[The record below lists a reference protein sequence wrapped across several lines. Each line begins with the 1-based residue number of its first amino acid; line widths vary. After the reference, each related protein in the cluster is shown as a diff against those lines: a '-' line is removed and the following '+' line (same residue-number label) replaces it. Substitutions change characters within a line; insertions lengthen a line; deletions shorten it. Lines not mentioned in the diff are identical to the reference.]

1 MLKTV
6 PDEFLKSRAVRWT
19 RMRRASEP
27 WNRLKKESGW
37 DRLKKDSGWNRLK
50 KESGWDRLKKESGW
64 NRLKKDSGWN
74 RLKKE
79 SGLSSGWVRMTR
91 SPRVIDKFGR
101 IL

>member
-50 KESGWDRLKKESGW
+50 K
-64 NRLKKDSGWN
+64 DSGWN